1 MFKPTKNKIVPESI
15 LNGNDPIQAR
25 MIENI
30 ITIKKSQSK
39 LIKLKSIKKIRKQWS
54 SYFNIKINW
63 SYKPST

>member
-39 LIKLKSIKKIRKQWS
+39 SYVILKPLKKNRKSDQVISI
-54 SYFNIKINW
+54 
-63 SYKPST
+63 

>member
-1 MFKPTKNKIVPESI
+1 MFRPTKNKIVPASI

-39 LIKLKSIKKIRKQWS
+39 NIKLKPIKKIRNS
-54 SYFNIKINW
+54 D
-63 SYKPST
+63 